1 MRKIVVA
8 IGLLLVV
15 SGATFCQNDTSA
27 GWIKY
32 AKSPVLGGDLGTIFD
47 ISVLKED
54 DGYKMWCSWRDKAS
68 IALSVSSDGFSWST
82 PEIALAPNPATT
94 WESDINRPGV
104 IYKDGLYHM
113 WYTGQA
119 NNQSW
124 IGYATST
131 DGKNWTRMS
140 KTPVLSPTVAWEKV
154 AVMCPSVI
162 WDEEEQIFKMWYSG
176 GDQYEPDAIGY
187 ATSKDG
193 LNWTKY
199 FGNPVFKNDPGNTWE
214 QYKVTACQIIK
225 EKDDYLMFYIGFRD
239 IDYAQIGIAR
249 SKDGIN
255 DWQRHPQNPV
265 IRPGS
270 GWDASAVYKPY
281 AIFDGN
287 QWLLWY
293 NGRNGGVEQIGMA
306 THEGEDLGFPAIEE
320 RTSIL
325 DPQSYKHYID
335 SFNAN
340 DNELYPGT
348 IPNSDSWL
356 FLSQNI
362 PFLDCPDTTIEQTYY
377 FRWWTYR
384 KHIKSTSKGYVITEF
399 LPSVPWA
406 GNSNTISCAAA
417 HHIYEGRWLNNGQII
432 SDYSK
437 FWFIGSTVGGGDP
450 RAYSFWPA
458 NAIYNYFL
466 VHPDTTLLQSL
477 YSNLRSNL
485 MQWESTHRDAA
496 KQLFWQTDDRDG
508 MESSISGAL
517 TADGSGYR
525 ATINSYMYGEA
536 AALANIAG
544 VLGKASDQLTY
555 LTKADGY
562 KQQIN
567 TQLWDNSAN
576 FYKVIPK
583 NGKNQFSPAR
593 ELHGYT
599 PWYFNI
605 PPDDYAVA
613 WLQLKDPQGFY
624 APYGPTTAEQRA
636 SGFQISYTGHECQWN
651 GPSWPYATSITLTGL
666 ANLLNNDSPA
676 PLNASDYFDLL
687 QIYSKSHFLKKADG
701 TTVPWI
707 DENINPFTGDWISR
721 TILMGNGTWPG
732 GIVERGKDYNHSTY
746 CDLIITGLIGIR
758 PQEGDQ
764 LIVNPLVPQD
774 TWDYFCLD
782 NVSYKGHKISV
793 VYDKDGSRYNVGQGF
808 KVFVDGIV
816 KGESPTVEK
825 MIINLGTSTSIKE
838 VSNKAAQNISVYS
851 GENAIVLSQTNNT
864 PVQYQIY
871 DLAGMMLTQG
881 FTTGANT
888 TISLNTGI
896 YIIKIASLSF
906 ATKVIVR

>member
-1 MRKIVVA
+1 
-8 IGLLLVV
+8 
-15 SGATFCQNDTSA
+15 
-27 GWIKY
+27 
-32 AKSPVLGGDLGTIFD
+32 
-47 ISVLKED
+47 
-54 DGYKMWCSWRDKAS
+54 
-68 IALSVSSDGFSWST
+68 
-82 PEIALAPNPATT
+82 
-94 WESDINRPGV
+94 
-104 IYKDGLYHM
+104 
-113 WYTGQA
+113 
-119 NNQSW
+119 
-124 IGYATST
+124 
-131 DGKNWTRMS
+131 MS

-162 WDEEEQIFKMWYSG
+162 WDEEEQIYKMWYSG

-249 SKDGIN
+249 SKDGIS

-265 IRPGS
+265 IRPGT

-281 AIFDGN
+281 AIFDGK

-320 RTSIL
+320 STSIL
-325 DPQSYKHYID
+325 NPQSYKHYID

-362 PFLDCPDTTIEQTYY
+362 PFFDCPDTTIEQTYY

-399 LPSVPWA
+399 LPNVPWA

-417 HHIYEGRWLNNGQII
+417 HHIYEGRWLNDGKII

-466 VHPDTTLLQSL
+466 VHPDTALLQSL

-485 MQWESTHRDAA
+485 MQWESSHRDAA

-517 TADGSGYR
+517 STDGSGYR

-536 AALANIAG
+536 AALADIAG
-544 VLGKASDQLTY
+544 VLNKASDRLTY

-567 TQLWDNSAN
+567 TQLWDKSAN
-576 FYKVIPK
+576 FYKVIPR
-583 NGKNQFSPAR
+583 NGTSQFSPAR

-605 PPDDYAVA
+605 PPDDYDVA

-666 ANLLNNDSPA
+666 ANLLNNDPSA

-701 TTVPWI
+701 TTIPWI

-764 LIVNPLVPQD
+764 LTVNPLVPQD

-808 KVFVDGIV
+808 KVFVDGVV

-838 VSNKAAQNISVYS
+838 VLNKATKNVSVYS
-851 GENAIVLSQTNNT
+851 GKNTIVLSQTNNT

-871 DLAGMMLTQG
+871 DLTGRMVTQG
-881 FTTGANT
+881 FTTGVNT
-888 TISLNTGI
+888 TVDLVTGI

-906 ATKVIVR
+906 AAKVIVK